1 MDKIRSEKN
10 KIVKELQGVAAK
22 ISLTRD
28 DNFKGNK
35 KIEELR
41 ATEQKINQIRT
52 VKNEMER
59 KLGRIEGMIE
69 IEEKK
74 KEEKAEIV
82 EISQLEIK
90 GIINEIHTSINEAMA
105 VKDIAEIRPILER
118 IKNILGKFN
127 KEKSRDE
134 DSFEIESLKK
144 DQKEILLEMKKIED
158 KETEIDKAI
167 EVLNLAEKNGVVFRS
182 DEQGIVSQILAPA
195 PATTAKKK

>member
-1 MDKIRSEKN
+1 
-10 KIVKELQGVAAK
+10 
-22 ISLTRD
+22 
-28 DNFKGNK
+28 
-35 KIEELR
+35 
-41 ATEQKINQIRT
+41 
-52 VKNEMER
+52 MER

-167 EVLNLAEKNGVVFRS
+167 EV
-182 DEQGIVSQILAPA
+182 
-195 PATTAKKK
+195 